1 MNPRRTLVYPV
12 LACLFA
18 ALICV
23 GAFIAI
29 PLPGIPLPIVL
40 QNMFVMLAAV
50 ILGPVW
56 GTAAVAVYLALGM
69 IGLPVFSGGTGGLA
83 RFWGPSGGFL
93 IGYLPACLAMG
104 SISRLGKYTW
114 WKVLVAIL
122 VGSLIHYSIGVPIL
136 SVVVKVDVA
145 KAFALGCLP
154 FLIGDAVKI
163 AIAVPVAMSV
173 KRWLDESLGER
184 SAHG

>member
-1 MNPRRTLVYPV
+1 MNRGRNLVHPV

-23 GAFIAI
+23 GAFIAV

-56 GTAAVAVYLALGM
+56 GTAAVAVYLVLGM

-104 SISRLGKYTW
+104 SISRLGAYSW

-122 VGSLIHYSIGVPIL
+122 VGSVIHYSIGVPVL
-136 SVVVKVDVA
+136 SVVVKVDLGR
-145 KAFALGCLP
+145 AFALGCLP
-154 FLIGDAVKI
+154 FLLGDAIKI
-163 AIAVPVAMSV
+163 AIAVPVAMAI
-173 KRWLDESLGER
+173 KGWLDESLGTT
-184 SAHG
+184 AANG

>member
-1 MNPRRTLVYPV
+1 MNQRSKLVYPV

-18 ALICV
+18 AFICV
-23 GAFIAI
+23 GAFIAF

-93 IGYLPACLAMG
+93 LGYLPACLAMG
-104 SISRLGKYTW
+104 FISRLGKYSW
-114 WKVLVAIL
+114 WKVLIAL
-122 VGSLIHYSIGVPIL
+122 LAGSVIHYSVGVPVL
-136 SVVVKVDVA
+136 AAVVKVGLG
-145 KAFALGCLP
+145 KALVLGCLP
-154 FLIGDAVKI
+154 FLPGDALKI
-163 AIAVPVAMSV
+163 AVALPIALAV
-173 KRWLDESLGER
+173 KPWLDERLGEQ